1 MFPTHLVT
9 ADWSVRLNDS
19 ILHYEW
25 NWDPLNFLPAGEME
39 QMAEALKHI
48 GELRLHHPDLT
59 LVPLK
64 SDYFNG
70 GDYRN
75 FRKWDRLDLV
85 RRFKNSGKIYTQVY
99 DKMCMNPECP
109 RRKPDYKPRE
119 GEKINSTCGSVHC
132 KDSTCRLVACRGED
146 YCFDHHPRSA
156 VLMKQAPNFRVVIYD
171 DAHLRHADP
180 FIRKGNSVETE
191 ETIIYLYKTRTTSV
205 QI

>member
-1 MFPTHLVT
+1 MCIIQCIDCV
-9 ADWSVRLNDS
+9 VC
-19 ILHYEW
+19 
-25 NWDPLNFLPAGEME
+25 
-39 QMAEALKHI
+39 
-48 GELRLHHPDLT
+48 PDLT

-119 GEKINSTCGSVHC
+119 GEKINQHVRERSLQGFDVSFGRV
-132 KDSTCRLVACRGED
+132 SGGRL
-146 YCFDHHPRSA
+146 
-156 VLMKQAPNFRVVIYD
+156 L
-171 DAHLRHADP
+171 L
-180 FIRKGNSVETE
+180 
-191 ETIIYLYKTRTTSV
+191 
-205 QI
+205 